1 MPMNRICFTCM
12 KKNKNKNYF
21 IPSEEG
27 AVWTRKLKIGRNNWK
42 VLILPRIAELLNHK
56 EKQRG
61 CLLLD
66 ANKHT
71 HIYIIFICLR
81 L

>member
-1 MPMNRICFTCM
+1 MNIYDYLIYIFFNI
-12 KKNKNKNYF
+12 KGYLIDQVF
-21 IPSEEG
+21 
-27 AVWTRKLKIGRNNWK
+27 
-42 VLILPRIAELLNHK
+42 ILPRVAELLNHK

-71 HIYIIFICLR
+71 PIYYMGICLFASPR
-81 L
+81 GQPHCFSL